1 MCALPIFEGL
11 LPPVSLAPCF
21 AIRKPAARVYTLV
34 DYVADQV
41 MLPLQGDAMK
51 RAVRERRNTLLA
63 GVTSSGNTT
72 VANALLVEI
81 TQVTE
86 RVVLFEDRESVV
98 EGKSVVVG

>member
-41 MLPLQGDAMK
+41 MLPLQADAMK
-51 RAVRERRNTLLA
+51 RAVRERRNILIA
-63 GVTSSGNTT
+63 GGTSSGKTT
-72 VANALLVEI
+72 LANALLAEI
-81 TQVTE
+81 AEADE
-86 RVVLFEDRESVV
+86 RVILIEDTDR
-98 EGKSVVVG
+98 KSTRLNSSH